1 MELVQIESFVLN
13 RNHLLVQHLLNKN
26 TKWKLTEDTK
36 LTEDEVGMYMVGLSN
51 GFTGIKWHP
60 DGNYFTGNANG
71 NTIPPGAIEL
81 IPTKWKW
88 DYNLNGFKD
97 KDWSVIIII
106 EGLKAQGH
114 TDVAFNYEG
123 NYFTGNAT
131 EEIEL
136 PPDAIIL

>member
-1 MELVQIESFVLN
+1 M
-13 RNHLLVQHLLNKN
+13 

-60 DGNYFTGNANG
+60 ESTSTAGTKSNFFTGNANG

-88 DYNLNGFKD
+88 HIDFENVNDSDAFTIFLWHIKVL
-97 KDWSVIIII
+97 KA
-106 EGLKAQGH
+106 GLEAQGH
-114 TDVAFNYEG
+114 TDVSFNYEG
-123 NYFTGNAT
+123 NYFTGSAT

-136 PPDAIIL
+136 PPDAITLS